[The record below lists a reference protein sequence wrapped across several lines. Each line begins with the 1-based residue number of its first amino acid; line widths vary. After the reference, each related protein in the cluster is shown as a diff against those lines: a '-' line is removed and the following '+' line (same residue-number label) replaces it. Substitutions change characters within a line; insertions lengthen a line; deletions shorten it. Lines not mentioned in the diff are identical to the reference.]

1 MQNLALTVGT
11 GGQPCAVVAS
21 EVRTVRRVDHP
32 SQTAVSSKVF
42 SRSPAR
48 SRQIVYLDT
57 LARDIGEA
65 MALIRRAG
73 HLPPQQAGSY
83 FRLADVGEA
92 LALIDEA
99 GLVPAAHPDW
109 YLRLQEFAGMA

>member
-42 SRSPAR
+42 SRSPVR

-65 MALIRRAG
+65 M
-73 HLPPQQAGSY
+73 
-83 FRLADVGEA
+83 
-92 LALIDEA
+92 ALIDEA